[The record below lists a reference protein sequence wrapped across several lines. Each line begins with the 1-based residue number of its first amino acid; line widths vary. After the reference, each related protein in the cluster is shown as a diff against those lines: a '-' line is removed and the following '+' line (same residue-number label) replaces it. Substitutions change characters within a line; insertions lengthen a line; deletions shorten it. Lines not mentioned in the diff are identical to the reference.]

1 MSALAFPQ
9 MIVPSFAARST
20 GSRSDLNARQP
31 GRGVPTAAIS
41 QARISSQR
49 GCPATRPSQ
58 KAIEDAANADAS
70 GIVWLQVG
78 YAIADMTAK
87 AGFGLLIYFIARA
100 KSKNI
105 DHDLYPATV

>member
-1 MSALAFPQ
+1 L
-9 MIVPSFAARST
+9 
-20 GSRSDLNARQP
+20 
-31 GRGVPTAAIS
+31 
-41 QARISSQR
+41 QAKS
-49 GCPATRPSQ
+49 GG
-58 KAIEDAANADAS
+58 NADAS

-100 KSKNI
+100 KSKNV

>member
-1 MSALAFPQ
+1 MTALEAKSGGN
-9 MIVPSFAARST
+9 V
-20 GSRSDLNARQP
+20 
-31 GRGVPTAAIS
+31 
-41 QARISSQR
+41 
-49 GCPATRPSQ
+49 
-58 KAIEDAANADAS
+58 DAS
-70 GIVWLQVG
+70 GIVGLQVG